1 MISFEMSEETRKQK
15 AYAEKVSREQM
26 RPYARYYDEHEHE
39 VPWDF
44 VKFIWDEARYRIG
57 CLLPGSMDLEEP
69 FMTQVHSLES
79 LAWGDQGFYLCL
91 PWPALGGTAVLAT
104 GTEEQIERFLK
115 RFHGKEI
122 TWASMALTEAHC
134 GSDSAAIRTRAVQD
148 GDSWVLNGEKLF
160 VSTGRESMINSKG
173 FMVVWAT
180 IDPSMGRKGMRLFVV
195 DSGTPGLQIT
205 RQEKKLGMRAS
216 DTAVVVLEDCRVP
229 LENMLSSTGDPQK
242 AKSFKGA
249 MATFDSARPM
259 AAANGVGIARATLDF
274 LKEQLA
280 ENGITI
286 RYDTP
291 RNHLSSIERDI
302 IDMEAQ
308 LEAAWLLVI
317 KAARLIDQKK
327 PNTLESS
334 MSKLKAGDIVTKIT
348 QKGIELMGNLGY
360 SRRLLLEKWM
370 RDGKVIDLFEGTGQI
385 NRLIVARRI
394 LGYKGKD
401 LK

>member
-1 MISFEMSEETRKQK
+1 MISFEMSEEIRKQRE
-15 AYAEKVSREQM
+15 YAETVAREQF
-26 RPYARYYDEHEHE
+26 RPYARYYDDHEHE

-44 VKFIWDEARYRIG
+44 AKFIWNEARYKLG
-57 CLLPGSMDLEEP
+57 CLLPGSMDLDEP
-69 FMTQVHSLES
+69 FMNQVHTLEM
-79 LAWGDQGFYLCL
+79 LAWGDPGLYLCL

-104 GTEEQIERFLK
+104 GTGEQIERFLK

-134 GSDSAAIRTRAVQD
+134 GSDSSAIRTRAVQD

-160 VSTGRESMINSKG
+160 VSTARASMIDSKG
-173 FMVVWAT
+173 IMIVWAT
-180 IDPSMGRKGMRLFVV
+180 IDPAAGRKGMRLFVV
-195 DSGTPGLQIT
+195 EAGNPGLKIT
-205 RQEKKLGMRAS
+205 RLEKKLGMRAS
-216 DTAVVVLEDCRVP
+216 DTAVVVMEDCRVP
-229 LENMLSSTGDPQK
+229 LENMLSNTGDPQK

-274 LKEQLA
+274 LRELLA

-286 RYDTP
+286 RYDRP
-291 RNHLSSIERDI
+291 RNQMSSIERDI
-302 IDMEAQ
+302 VDMETQ
-308 LEAAWLLVI
+308 LEAAWLLVL
-317 KAARLIDQKK
+317 KAAWLVDQKK
-327 PNTLESS
+327 PNTTESS

-360 SRRLLLEKWM
+360 SRAFLLEKWM

-394 LGYKGKD
+394 LGYKSKD

>member
-1 MISFEMSEETRKQK
+1 MISFEMSEEIRKQRE
-15 AYAEKVSREQM
+15 YAKEVALEKM
-26 RPYARYYDEHEHE
+26 RPDARYYDEHEHE
-39 VPWDF
+39 IPWDF
-44 VKFIWDEARYRIG
+44 INFIWDEARYKLV
-57 CLLPGSMDLEEP
+57 CLLPGSKDLEEP
-69 FMTQVHSLES
+69 FMNQIHTLEM

-91 PWPALGGTAVLAT
+91 PWHALGGTAVLAT
-104 GTEEQIERFLK
+104 GTEEQIERFLG
-115 RFHGKEI
+115 RFHGKKV

-160 VSTGRESMINSKG
+160 VSTAKASMVDSDGI
-173 FMVVWAT
+173 MIVWAT
-180 IDPSMGRKGMRLFVV
+180 IDPTLGRKGMRLFVV
-195 DSGTPGLQIT
+195 EAGTPGLTIT

-229 LENMLSSTGDPQK
+229 LENMLSNTGDPQK

-259 AAANGVGIARATLDF
+259 AAGSGVGIARAALEL
-274 LKEQLA
+274 LKEQMS
-280 ENGITI
+280 ENGIQV
-286 RYDTP
+286 RYDSP
-291 RNHLSSIERDI
+291 RNQLSAMERDV

-308 LEAAWLLVI
+308 IEAAWLLVI
-317 KAARLIDQKK
+317 KAAWLIDRKK
-327 PNTLESS
+327 PNTIESS
-334 MSKLKAGDIVTKIT
+334 MSKLKAGDIVTKVT
-348 QKGIELMGNLGY
+348 QKCIELMGNQGY
-360 SRRLLLEKWM
+360 SRKLLLEKWM

-394 LGYKGKD
+394 LDYKSKD